1 MQSHLPSRAHLR
13 CWMLV
18 AVIITAVLG
27 AGRRASSQEAKFDD
41 AGNMREQLGIT
52 RMRGGAS
59 PSGQGEGFDEAKANP
74 YSDTVPDALT
84 MNDGTKVTSAAQWPQ
99 RRAELVELFEREVY
113 GRVPANVPKVTWEVV
128 SEERGQVAGVPTI
141 TRKLVGRV
149 DNSAH
154 PAITVAI
161 DAQFTVPVDSPEAR
175 PIILEFGGFGGFGRR
190 GRPPGGPPSWTE
202 QAIAKGWAYGT
213 INPNSIQPDNNN
225 FRAGVIGLTNKGEP
239 RKPDQWGALRA
250 WGWGV
255 SRLIDYFAA
264 NPDFKVDPAKV
275 AIEGVS
281 RYGKAALVTAAFDE
295 RVAVAFVA
303 SSGAGGAKLWRHI
316 VGEALENISGGG
328 YYWMAG
334 NFMKYGAAEASFGE
348 KTVVDLPVD
357 AHELIALCAPRPCL
371 ISYGIIERGDPLW
384 VDARG
389 SYMSGALATP
399 VYELLGKK
407 GFGNARDFVN
417 DPMPKVNEF
426 VGGELAWRQHD
437 GGHEATPN
445 WPTFFEWTAAYI
457 KPPAAPK
464 AEAAAAGTSSE
475 AAADQQS
482 STARPPRGRQGPP
495 ADVAIARE
503 DANSK
508 LAHEQLLAKAKQG
521 GIDVYFVGDSITRR
535 WGTSDAQ
542 YKDFLENWKAN
553 FFGWNAGNFGW
564 GADSTQNI
572 LWRLQNGELDGVHPK
587 VIVVLAGTNNVGA
600 RPGDDAKV
608 ADVTRGIEAIVK
620 ACRAKAPDATIIV
633 TAIFPRNDNIAVMP
647 TIERINANLAKLADG
662 KSVRFLNVNDK
673 MADGEGKLHAGMMVD
688 GLHPSVAGYQVWAD
702 GLKPILTELLGPP
715 ASEDHAPSPTG
726 DPSATAAR

>member
-1 MQSHLPSRAHLR
+1 MLPPLLRRARVRFCLT
-13 CWMLV
+13 M
-18 AVIITAVLG
+18 AVIITAALG
-27 AGRRASSQEAKFDD
+27 GGRRASSQDAEFDD
-41 AGNMREQLGIT
+41 ARNMREQLGIT
-52 RMRGGAS
+52 RLRGGVS
-59 PSGQGEGFDEAKANP
+59 PSGQGEGFDEAKANL
-74 YSDTVPDALT
+74 YSETVPDALT
-84 MNDGTKVTSAAQWPQ
+84 MNDGTKVTTAAQWPA

-113 GRVPANVPKVTWEVV
+113 GHVPANVPKVTWEVV

-141 TRKLVGRV
+141 TRKLIGRI
-149 DNSAH
+149 DNTGY

-161 DAQFTVPVDSPEAR
+161 DAQFTAPIDSPEAR
-175 PIILEFGGFGGFGRR
+175 PIILEFNGFGGFGRR
-190 GRPPGGPPSWTE
+190 GRPLGGPPPWTE
-202 QAIAKGWAYGT
+202 QAIAAGWAYGT

-225 FRAGVIGLTNKGEP
+225 FRAGVIGLANKGEP
-239 RKPDQWGALRA
+239 RTPEQWGALRA

-255 SRLIDYFAA
+255 SRLIDHFAA
-264 NPDFKVDPAKV
+264 NPELKVDPAKV

-426 VGGELAWRQHD
+426 VGGDLAWRQHD

-445 WPTFFEWTAAYI
+445 WPTFFTWASRLVGAPA
-457 KPPAAPK
+457 PPARVASATPA
-464 AEAAAAGTSSE
+464 AELTGSTGPSAGG
-475 AAADQQS
+475 
-482 STARPPRGRQGPP
+482 PPP
-495 ADVAIARE
+495 ADLPVPRG
-503 DANSK
+503 DANSQT
-508 LAHEQLLAKAKQG
+508 AHQQLIQKAKQG
-521 GIDVYFVGDSITRR
+521 RIDVYFVGDSITRR
-535 WGTSDAQ
+535 WGTSDVQ
-542 YKDFLENWKAN
+542 YKNFLDNWKAN
-553 FFGWNAGNFGW
+553 FHGWNAGNFGW

-572 LWRLQNGELDGVHPK
+572 LWRLQNEELDGVNPK
-587 VIVVLAGTNNVGA
+587 AIVILAGTNNLSG
-600 RPGDDAKV
+600 RLGEDAKV

-620 ACRAKAPDATIIV
+620 TCREKAPDATIIL
-633 TAIFPRNDNIAVMP
+633 TAIFPRNDKIAVMP
-647 TIERINANLAKLADG
+647 TIERINANLKNLADG
-662 KSVRFLNVNDK
+662 KSIRFLNVNDRL
-673 MADGEGKLHAGMMVD
+673 ADDQGKLHPDMMVD

-702 GLKPILTELLGPP
+702 GLRPVLTELLGPP
-715 ASEDHAPSPTG
+715 AKEDHAPPPTG
-726 DPSATAAR
+726 DPSASAVR